1 MKELKIR
8 NLTFLRGEC
17 PVLDEASM
25 TVRSGELV
33 GLIGPNGAGKTTLLK
48 TLAGLLKPGSGE
60 LTLDTQPL
68 ATLADEQRARTIAYL
83 AQERVAH
90 WPISVERLV
99 ALGRF
104 PHLAPWQTPS
114 EEDLAIIHRAM
125 QETDILQHRE
135 RQITAL
141 SGGEQMRALLARALA
156 VQAPVL
162 LVDEPVA
169 ALDPAHAISVMQA
182 LERNAATGNAVIAVL
197 HDLTLAARFCHRL
210 VLMHRGRVVANG
222 TPKDVLTQDNLRRVY
237 GVALWQDG
245 DGERPVIP
253 WHLSEADSR

>member
-1 MKELKIR
+1 MKQLTIR
-8 NLTFLRGEC
+8 DLTFMRGEC
-17 PVLDEASM
+17 PVVDAASM
-25 TVRSGELV
+25 SLNRGELV

-48 TLAGLLKPGSGE
+48 LLAGLLKPARGDM
-60 LTLDTQPL
+60 LLDDTPL
-68 ATLADEQRARTIAYL
+68 VDLADEVRARTLAYL

-90 WPISVERLV
+90 WPISVERIV

-114 EEDLAIIHRAM
+114 DSDLAIIRDAM
-125 QETDILQHRE
+125 AETDILQHRE
-135 RQITAL
+135 RPISHL

-182 LERNAATGNAVIAVL
+182 LQRNAASGNAVVAVL

-210 VLMHRGRVVANG
+210 VLMHRGRVVASG
-222 TPKDVLTQDNLRRVY
+222 APSQVLTSTHLRQVY
-237 GVALWQDG
+237 GIDLWQSGDG
-245 DGERPVIP
+245 DTPVIP
-253 WHLSEADSR
+253 WHLSQP